1 MPELNKKMRCYKCH
15 NKGLYVDGKDHYWC
29 AVCGAMTDLD
39 GYQYIEPPRQSYI
52 CPRCGKWWDYL
63 DDEDHI
69 CKNCHYKVMT
79 KTEFSAKDYMNAYN
93 TSPEALRQFKQNL
106 REKYTINSPQFNQE
120 MYNELIQKE
129 YKDFLE
135 SEAREKEKQIE
146 RAIRV
151 NTSNIPKCPT
161 CGSANIEKISTTKKI
176 TGGFL
181 FGIFSSDVR
190 KTFRCR
196 NCGYKW

>member
-1 MPELNKKMRCYKCH
+1 MNKKLKIKCS
-15 NKGLYVDGKDHYWC
+15 KCGRKDFMHLEGNHYWC
-29 AVCGAMTDLD
+29 GLCGAMTDLD

-106 REKYTINSPQFNQE
+106 REKYTVNSPQFDKQLYE
-120 MYNELIQKE
+120 DLLTEE
-129 YKDFLE
+129 YKDSLE
-135 SEAREKEKQIE
+135 REATELRRQQEIALNKNKIHC
-146 RAIRV
+146 
-151 NTSNIPKCPT
+151 PKC
-161 CGSANIEKISTTKKI
+161 NSTNVT
-176 TGGFL
+176 TGQRGYSFWTGFL
-181 FGIFSSDVR
+181 GSS
-190 KTFRCR
+190 KTVNRCG
-196 NCGYKW
+196 NCGYKWKP

>member
-1 MPELNKKMRCYKCH
+1 MNKKIKCPKCGWKDLWH
-15 NKGLYVDGKDHYWC
+15 EYKDHYQ
-29 AVCGAMTDLD
+29 CGMCGYCMTFD
-39 GYQYIEPPRQSYI
+39 GYQYIAPPRQSYI
-52 CPRCGKWWDYL
+52 CPRCGKWLDYL

-93 TSPEALRQFKQNL
+93 TSPEALRQFKQKL

-129 YKDFLE
+129 YKDYLE
-135 SEAREKEKQIE
+135 REAREKEERIE
-146 RAIRV
+146 RAIRA
-151 NTSNIPKCPT
+151 NISNVPKCPT
-161 CGSANIEKISTTKKI
+161 CGSTNIEKISTASKI

-181 FGIFSSDVR
+181 FGIFSSNVR
-190 KTFRCR
+190 NTYKCN

>member
-1 MPELNKKMRCYKCH
+1 MNKKLKIKCS
-15 NKGLYVDGKDHYWC
+15 KCGRKDFMHLEGNHYWC
-29 AVCGAMTDLD
+29 GLCGAMTDLD

-52 CPRCGKWWDYL
+52 CPRCGKWWDYA
-63 DDEDHI
+63 DDEDHM

-79 KTEFSAKDYMNAYN
+79 KTEFSAEDYEKARR

-129 YKDFLE
+129 YKDYLE
-135 SEAREKEKQIE
+135 RKAREKEEQME
-146 RAIRV
+146 RAIRA
-151 NTSNIPKCPT
+151 NISNVPKCPT
-161 CGSANIEKISTTKKI
+161 CGSTNIEKISTASKI

-181 FGIFSSDVR
+181 FGIFSSNVR
-190 KTFRCR
+190 NTYKCN

>member
-39 GYQYIEPPRQSYI
+39 GHEYIEPPRQSYI

-106 REKYTINSPQFNQE
+106 REKYTVNSPQFDKQLYE
-120 MYNELIQKE
+120 DLLTKE
-129 YKDFLE
+129 YKDSLE
-135 SEAREKEKQIE
+135 REATELRRQQEIALNKNKIHC
-146 RAIRV
+146 
-151 NTSNIPKCPT
+151 PKC
-161 CGSANIEKISTTKKI
+161 NSTNVT
-176 TGGFL
+176 TGQRGYSFWTGFL
-181 FGIFSSDVR
+181 GSS
-190 KTFRCR
+190 KTVNRCG
-196 NCGYKW
+196 NCGYKWKP

>member
-1 MPELNKKMRCYKCH
+1 MNKKIKCPKCGWKDLWH
-15 NKGLYVDGKDHYWC
+15 EYKDHYQ
-29 AVCGAMTDLD
+29 CGMCGYCMTFD

-106 REKYTINSPQFNQE
+106 REKYTVNSPQFDKQLYE
-120 MYNELIQKE
+120 DLLTEE
-129 YKDFLE
+129 YKDSLE
-135 SEAREKEKQIE
+135 REATELRRQQEIALSRNKIHC
-146 RAIRV
+146 
-151 NTSNIPKCPT
+151 PKCNST
-161 CGSANIEKISTTKKI
+161 NITTGQRGYSFW
-176 TGGFL
+176 TGFL
-181 FGIFSSDVR
+181 GSS
-190 KTFRCR
+190 KTVNRCG
-196 NCGYKW
+196 NCGYKWKP

>member
-1 MPELNKKMRCYKCH
+1 MNKKIKCPKCGWKDLWH
-15 NKGLYVDGKDHYWC
+15 EYKDHYQ
-29 AVCGAMTDLD
+29 CGMCGYCMTFD

-106 REKYTINSPQFNQE
+106 REKYTINSPQFDKQL
-120 MYNELIQKE
+120 YGDLLTKE
-129 YKDFLE
+129 YKDSLE
-135 SEAREKEKQIE
+135 REATELRRQQEIALNRNKIHC
-146 RAIRV
+146 
-151 NTSNIPKCPT
+151 PKC
-161 CGSANIEKISTTKKI
+161 NSTNVT
-176 TGGFL
+176 TGQRGYSFWTGFL
-181 FGIFSSDVR
+181 GSS
-190 KTFRCR
+190 KTVNRCG
-196 NCGYKW
+196 NCGYKWKP